1 MTTPTTQ
8 PGAESAG
15 REMSDAPAFSPLRIF
30 ALETMEKLR
39 SRATEELEGLDFTTQ
54 EYIAVMRV
62 LSEAVIDA
70 VEAGAGFVAPEEGEQ
85 P

>member
-1 MTTPTTQ
+1 
-8 PGAESAG
+8 
-15 REMSDAPAFSPLRIF
+15 MSDAPAFSPLRIF